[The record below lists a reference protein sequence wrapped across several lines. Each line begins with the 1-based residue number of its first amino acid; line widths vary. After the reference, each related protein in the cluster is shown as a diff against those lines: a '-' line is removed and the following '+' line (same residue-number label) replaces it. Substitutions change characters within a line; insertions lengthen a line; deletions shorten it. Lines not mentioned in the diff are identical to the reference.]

1 MIKISD
7 VSLYNLLPPSLQT
20 DPATA
25 AAARSLDSEL
35 NQLADQITLLSK
47 FSRLDELT
55 SEETD
60 ELAWQYNVPFYD
72 PTLPLSLRREI
83 VKNSFRWHRSKGT
96 PAAVEELMT
105 TIFGDGI
112 VEEWF
117 EYGGQPGY
125 FRVITSNFS
134 ATTEHA
140 ERFLRLVNSVKNAR
154 SWLDTVLIR
163 LVEDTQFNFGTAVY
177 MADKIQITQEDEL

>member
-1 MIKISD
+1 MIEMKDI
-7 VSLYNLLPPSLQT
+7 SLYDLLPPSLQT
-20 DPATA
+20 DERTA
-25 AAARSLDSEL
+25 AIARSLDPEMQRL
-35 NQLADQITLLSK
+35 VERIARLSLMG
-47 FSRLDELT
+47 RLDDLASGEA
-55 SEETD
+55 D

-72 PTLPLSLRREI
+72 AALPLSQRREL
-83 VKNSFRWHRSKGT
+83 VKNGFRWHRSKGT

-117 EYGGQPGY
+117 DYGGQPGY

-140 ERFLRLVNSVKNAR
+140 DRFLRLINSVKNAR
-154 SWLDTVLIR
+154 SWLDTVIIR
-163 LVEDTQFNFGTAVY
+163 LVENTPVYFGTAVH
-177 MADKIQITQEDEL
+177 MGDKIKLTQEGLS